1 MNPPPPTRR
10 AWPRLLPPRQ
20 FLLVCASLGLAQTC
34 RADLFET
41 PGWTLLGTATG
52 KVGYDSNLTFSR
64 DGVGDGFGTAE
75 ADLMLERLNSATFT
89 EFSGSVAETDFLS
102 HRAASQLDATAA
114 VNIRYPNVDSELPRF
129 DAMADWSR
137 LTAADPEL
145 NRRLTIQKTE
155 GDVGGRVVTE
165 GQFGLDADL
174 DANLYDYSADGLGRN
189 QQTVLKV
196 GLAYD
201 PTTLTEV
208 SANIAG
214 GLGTSSGDQTATVRD
229 RSETATI
236 QVRGQILPKLTS
248 TVFVGVTHTSYTG
261 GTTSTSTLPTS
272 GGELVWDLS
281 PGKSLRGGVSLTTG
295 FAPDGETQR
304 KTLGTLDYRQALSE
318 VWSFDLLAQV
328 SRYSDR
334 STGFLRLDTSES
346 GTASLQYKPS
356 SRFDL
361 SLGYSLLHQTSNL
374 IQAGFARSLV
384 TLQANFHL

>member
-1 MNPPPPTRR
+1 MNLPRPFRRPPPC
-10 AWPRLLPPRQ
+10 LLPPRR
-20 FLLVCASLGLAQTC
+20 LLLLCAGMALAETC

-75 ADLMLERLNSATFT
+75 ADLMLERLNSAAFT
-89 EFSGSVAETDFLS
+89 EFSGSVAETDFLN
-102 HRAASQLDATAA
+102 HRAGDQLDATAA
-114 VNIRYPNVDSELPRF
+114 VNIRYPDLDTELPRLV
-129 DAMADWSR
+129 ATADWSR

-155 GDVGGRVVTE
+155 GDIGGRVVTE

-189 QQTVLKV
+189 QQTALKLGV
-196 GLAYD
+196 AYD
-201 PTTLTEV
+201 PTPLTEV
-208 SANIAG
+208 SANVVG
-214 GLGTSSGDQTATVRD
+214 GIGSSSGNDTATVRD
-229 RSETATI
+229 KSETATV

-248 TVFVGVTHTSYTG
+248 TVFVGVTHISYTG
-261 GTTSTSTLPTS
+261 GTATTSTLPTS

-281 PGKSLRGGVSLTTG
+281 PGKSLRGGVSLTSG

-304 KTLGTLDYRQALSE
+304 KTVGSLDYRQALSA

-328 SRYSDR
+328 ARYSDR
-334 STGFLRLDTSES
+334 SAGFLRLDTSEA
-346 GTASLQYKPS
+346 GTASLQYTPS
-356 SRFDL
+356 KRFDL
-361 SLGYSLLHQTSNL
+361 SLGYGLLHQTSNL
-374 IQAGFARSLV
+374 VQAGFARSLV
-384 TLQANFHL
+384 TLQADLHL